1 MQSKLGEG
9 VIITGT
15 LPRDAESRYTAKGT
29 LVVEFGAKVG
39 ERGEGDNKQA
49 IWANCVAFGKVAEF
63 AQGLQKGDIV
73 LVIGKTKVEEYTK
86 NGEEKKVTKL
96 ICEFISVMGGVAP
109 AHKSVPVVP
118 PEIAYSAPFG
128 GFVPIDDDDDLPF

>member
-9 VIITGT
+9 AIITGT
-15 LPRDAESRYTAKGT
+15 LPRDAESKYTAKGT
-29 LVVEFGAKVG
+29 LVVEFGAKVE

-86 NGEEKKVTKL
+86 NGEKKKVTKL

-109 AHKSVPVVP
+109 TQKSVPTVP
-118 PEIAYSAPFG
+118 PEVGYAATSND
-128 GFVPIDDDDDLPF
+128 FVAIDSDEDLPF